1 MQGLLTCLTSCW
13 QGRAVPALLVAVG
26 AGTLAIAFTAEYGFG
41 LEPCILCLTQRVPF
55 GLALLCGL
63 GAFFLPALRWQLVA
77 LAGLGLLVNSGIAV
91 YHVGI
96 EQHWW
101 VSVAGCS
108 SGDVEGLSFSEM
120 KKSLAQKTLKS
131 CDEVD
136 WTLLGISMATYNIFY
151 SFVLGA
157 GTLYAAHLLK
167 EGPERGPE
175 KQ

>member
-1 MQGLLTCLTSCW
+1 M
-13 QGRAVPALLVAVG
+13 AVG

-101 VSVAGCS
+101 ASVTGCS
-108 SGDVEGLSFSEM
+108 SGGDSLSFSEM
-120 KKSLAQKTLKS
+120 KKSLSKKTLKS

-136 WTLLGISMATYNIFY
+136 WTLLGISMAAYNIFY
-151 SFVLGA
+151 SFSLGA
-157 GTLYAAHLLK
+157 GTLYAACLLK
-167 EGPERGPE
+167 PTAE